1 MMNDIDQTKLLS
13 NQYQIV
19 SNMMS
24 FSQGLLGNPNLPI
37 ARRVA
42 KSLMREQLA
51 ATSDYKSAVNNK
63 TH

>member
-19 SNMMS
+19 PNMMS

-42 KSLMREQLA
+42 KTLMREQPA
-51 ATSDYKSAVNNK
+51 ATSRFRSAINYK